1 MWCYCWYSFH
11 ALYIGMPINLIMPIM
26 VVIWVPLHFWALRTV
41 SPQAGY
47 KHTFFFCLSRAN
59 SVLRLFFPWSTPLL
73 RKKGFLF
80 VICMCFYVLLVLF
93 SNLIKSLTNCIKGN
107 KKKYSKKTGF
117 NKSRWRN
124 RANVRLV
131 WRPWLTENRRSCLFS
146 HAVVCQWE
154 PGEINRIEDSR
165 AV

>member
-11 ALYIGMPINLIMPIM
+11 GLYIGMPINLIMAIM

-47 KHTFFFCLSRAN
+47 KYTFFFCLSRAN

-107 KKKYSKKTGF
+107 KKNTARKQALINQDEGTEQMSDWYEDRDWQKTDGPVCF
-117 NKSRWRN
+117 HMLLSVSGNQ
-124 RANVRLV
+124 ARL
-131 WRPWLTENRRSCLFS
+131 
-146 HAVVCQWE
+146 A
-154 PGEINRIEDSR
+154 G
-165 AV
+165 